1 MILSKIYVR
10 KMHPFHAII
19 IDVFFSVQGENM
31 VDTFFGGHKQTNRQ
45 TPTWRGYRG
54 SLEGKKRI
62 KSSSSIRKKF
72 NFMNSPIMLTTGI
85 ELC

>member
-1 MILSKIYVR
+1 MQLLLMY
-10 KMHPFHAII
+10 
-19 IDVFFSVQGENM
+19 FFLCKQGENM

-72 NFMNSPIMLTTGI
+72 NFMNSTIMLTTGI